1 MAGRLGALDQFLCD
15 AVREKCFAKT
25 GIAIE
30 KEIFKRM
37 VKIPDEIKACFQG
50 VLRRLSCSQAG
61 ERVRHKIRVII
72 KRKSRKVLGF

>member
-1 MAGRLGALDQFLCD
+1 MGALDQFLCD

-37 VKIPDEIKACFQG
+37 VEIPDKIKACFQG
-50 VLRRLSCSQAG
+50 VFRRLSGSQPG
-61 ERVRHKIRVII
+61 ERVRHKILVII